1 MTENKKEK
9 KKLKKKTSKT
19 KKFFKYFFLISLFLI
34 ITVFMMFGG
43 YVYSIINNAPPL
55 DVTSILKLNQ
65 PTILLDDKGEFMD
78 NVITE
83 EQRFVVESNAIP
95 DNLKNAFIAIE
106 DERFYSHKGIDVKRI
121 IGAMVTN
128 FKNKLL
134 GKSGIHGAST
144 LTQQL
149 LKNTV
154 LTNEISINRKVKEMF
169 LAINLEEN
177 LSKDE
182 ILTAYLNTIPMG
194 GHQYGVEAASTRF
207 FNKNVKDLS
216 LVECAY
222 LAGLTQAP
230 TSYDALSEKNKK
242 DPSIYLNR
250 TKTVLQKMHELGYIT
265 KENYSN
271 AISDLDNR
279 KLTFNPSN
287 RTQEIT
293 YEWFTRP
300 AIIQVKEDLKNK
312 YKYSDEEVN
321 KLIINGGLR
330 IYTTMD
336 KALQDNI
343 QKIIDDPNNYKE
355 AFSKAKGYK
364 ETLKDNVPELQ
375 AAASI
380 VDYRSGEVKALVGGR
395 GEQKPKSLNR
405 AYNDLRPT
413 GSSSKPLTVY
423 APTIDLKVMGA
434 GSVINDSPF
443 SSDFLKNYNYKE
455 QPQNENRQYRG
466 YLTLREAL
474 KISDNVAALKIVD
487 EVGLKN
493 SLEYGHK
500 FGLIYNNESAN
511 SLSALALGQFDNSPS
526 DRDGGNVYKMANA
539 FGAFGNNG
547 IKTDSKLY
555 SRVEDASGKVIL
567 EASPNKT
574 NVISPQTAYILY
586 DMLKEPVNGSARA
599 AKFGNIPVAGKT
611 GTTSDNKDYWFSGLT
626 PYYSAAVWIGYD
638 MPTTMK
644 GWSGK
649 IAAPL
654 WGKIMSV
661 AHNNLEYKE
670 IESPSGISKI
680 AVCKDSGH
688 LPTALCNA
696 DPRGGRVYTDYFIE
710 GSAPNQLCSVHVKAT
725 INSSNGKLANNNTP
739 PSLRQER
746 VFITKSNYYSGTH
759 DAKYV
764 LPTIQDD
771 TSPQPIIGPN
781 QLVEPEDTDDA
792 KPNKDEDKNIP
803 TDTTESQKPN
813 AENNTKPNTTNKPS
827 TENNT
832 KPNTTTEPNGNNSTN
847 QNNNNSNNTTD
858 HKDD

>member
-1 MTENKKEK
+1 MTENTKKK

-83 EQRFVVESNAIP
+83 EQRFVVTSDVIP
-95 DNLKNAFIAIE
+95 DNLKNAFISIE
-106 DERFYSHKGIDVKRI
+106 DERFYTHKGIDVKRI
-121 IGAMVTN
+121 VGAMATN
-128 FKNKLL
+128 FKNKLS

-154 LTNEISINRKVKEMF
+154 LTNEVSINRKVKEMF
-169 LAINLEEN
+169 LALNLEEN

-194 GHQYGVEAASTRF
+194 GHQYGVEAAATRF
-207 FNKNVKDLS
+207 FSKNVKDLS
-216 LVECAY
+216 LIECAY

-230 TSYDALSEKNKK
+230 TSYDALSDKNKK
-242 DPSIYLNR
+242 DPSTYLNR
-250 TKTVLQKMHELGYIT
+250 TKTVLQKMRELQYIT
-265 KENYSN
+265 QEEYSN
-271 AISDLDNR
+271 AISDLDNGN
-279 KLTFNPSN
+279 LTFNPSN

-300 AIIQVKEDLKNK
+300 AITQVKEDLKNK

-321 KLIINGGLR
+321 KLIINGGLK

-336 KALQDNI
+336 KDLQNNI
-343 QKIIDDPNNYKE
+343 QEIIDDPNNFKE
-355 AFSKAKGYK
+355 AFSKTKGSK
-364 ETLKDNVPELQ
+364 ETLKNNVPELQ

-380 VDYRSGEVKALVGGR
+380 IDYRSGQVKALVGGR

-423 APTIDLKVMGA
+423 APTIDLKIMGA

-443 SSDFLKNYNYKE
+443 GSDFLKKYHYKE

-493 SLEYGHK
+493 ALEYGRK

-547 IKTDSKLY
+547 IMTESKLY
-555 SRVEDASGKVIL
+555 TRVEDASGKVIL
-567 EASPNKT
+567 EANPEQI

-586 DMLKEPVNGSARA
+586 DMLKEPVNASARA
-599 AKFGNIPVAGKT
+599 AKFSNIPAAGKT

-638 MPTTMK
+638 MPTTMR

-649 IAAPL
+649 ISAPL

-661 AHNNLEYKE
+661 AHKGLEYKE
-670 IESPSGISKI
+670 IESPSGISKV

-688 LPTALCNA
+688 LPTSLCNA
-696 DPRGGRVYTDYFIE
+696 DPRGSRVYSDYFIE

-739 PSLRQER
+739 PSLIQER
-746 VFITKSNYYSGTH
+746 VFITKPNYYSGTH

-764 LPTIQDD
+764 LPTSQDN
-771 TSPQPIIGPN
+771 TAPQPI
-781 QLVEPEDTDDA
+781 VEPDKPAEPENTENT
-792 KPNKDEDKNIP
+792 KPNTNEDKNIP
-803 TDTTESQKPN
+803 TDTNQAQKPN
-813 AENNTKPNTTNKPS
+813 

-832 KPNTTTEPNGNNSTN
+832 KPNSENNTKPNSENNTKPN
-847 QNNNNSNNTTD
+847 IPNINTDNNNSDTHNDNTND
-858 HKDD
+858 